1 MRTTFYIEKMDCSA
15 EEQMVRMRLADL
27 VGIQYLEFNLP
38 ERTLT
43 VYHVDSR
50 GEIGSALVGLGL
62 GMEETE
68 HEEGASLPA
77 EIRNQPAEKR
87 PLVAALVIN
96 AVLFAGELVAG
107 LLAGSMGLVAD
118 SLDMLA
124 DAVVYGL
131 SLMAVGGSMIKKKQV
146 ARWSGYFQFALAVLG
161 LIEVG
166 RRFATGEGIPDVT
179 TMIAVAA
186 LALVGN
192 VATLALL
199 SKTRREEAHMQASW
213 IFTSNDIKVN
223 LLVMASGVLVFFLAS
238 GIPDLIA
245 GGVIF
250 IIVARGARQILAL
263 SRLKQERV

>member
-1 MRTTFYIEKMDCSA
+1 
-15 EEQMVRMRLADL
+15 MVRMRLTDL
-27 VGIQYLEFNLP
+27 VGIQYLEFNLS
-38 ERTLT
+38 ERRLT
-43 VYHVDSR
+43 VYHIDNR
-50 GEIGSALVGLGL
+50 REIGSALASLGL

-77 EIRNQPAEKR
+77 EIRSQPAEKR

-96 AVLFAGELVAG
+96 AVLFAGELIAG

-131 SLMAVGGSMIKKKQV
+131 SLMAVGGGTSKKKQV
-146 ARWSGYFQFALAVLG
+146 ARWSGYFQFGLAVLG
-161 LIEVG
+161 LVEVG
-166 RRFATGEGIPDVT
+166 RRFASGEVIPDVT

-223 LLVMASGVLVFFLAS
+223 LLVIASGVLVFFMAS
-238 GIPDLIA
+238 PIPDLIA

-250 IIVARGARQILAL
+250 VIVARGARQILAL
-263 SRLKQERV
+263 SGSNQERV